1 MGNQS
6 PSRSHDEL
14 KSFNQI
20 SSHQQLVSSQLFQQ
34 QSGFQER
41 MAYQPRSIWRACMR
55 AKHQF
60 KLQLLRQSR
69 PHQRRKSQHQP
80 QSREPLHLPCLNK
93 RDQSLLWHPNS
104 RMTEQMMMTM
114 RPPASRRLL
123 TPSTSKSQPPLA

>member
-1 MGNQS
+1 MG
-6 PSRSHDEL
+6 
-14 KSFNQI
+14 
-20 SSHQQLVSSQLFQQ
+20 
-34 QSGFQER
+34 
-41 MAYQPRSIWRACMR
+41 
-55 AKHQF
+55 
-60 KLQLLRQSR
+60 

-123 TPSTSKSQPPLA
+123 NPSTSKSQPPLRRLEARLTNQDLSNQDRTPEAISSVPSPTTFLPSPYYCSQISHNYPQYLCSFIICRILSKWIS